1 MSSGIY
7 SENRALNYKL
17 SVLEREFKNKI
28 KSEKSGYRFMN
39 LTRSQ
44 LAFLITFFSLGIVV
58 LTLFNIR
65 LGARMEEEY
74 VIEMSL
80 ADEELEAMLEEL
92 EQEQRAENDPIKSH
106 MALNE
111 TAKPQY
117 GNPEPLKTLEEIMA
131 EREAMEGT
139 EPTEELSSDEFVN
152 SLRQLSKMRE
162 ERKESL
168 GEKEAEKKEYT
179 NYLKD
184 RQTSISYSLVDR
196 NAYDLPPPIYTCI
209 EGGKV
214 VINIEVDDRGFVT
227 DASFNQKSSGT
238 SNGCLVE
245 NAIAYALK
253 ARFSTS
259 ERTQQKGTITYLFQS
274 K

>member
-1 MSSGIY
+1 M
-7 SENRALNYKL
+7 
-17 SVLEREFKNKI
+17 
-28 KSEKSGYRFMN
+28 
-39 LTRSQ
+39 TRSQ
-44 LAFLITFFSLGIVV
+44 LAFLITFFSLSIVV

-65 LGARMEEEY
+65 LGASMEEEY

-92 EQEQRAENDPIKSH
+92 EKQEQQAESDPIKSH

-111 TAKPQY
+111 TAKPRY
-117 GNPEPLKTLEEIMA
+117 GTPEPLKTLEEIMA

-139 EPTEELSSDEFVN
+139 EATEEMSSDEFTN
-152 SLRQLSKMRE
+152 TLRQLSKMRE

-184 RQTSISYSLVDR
+184 RRTSISYSLVDR

-214 VINIEVDDRGFVT
+214 VINIQVDDRGFVT
-227 DASFNQKSSGT
+227 DASFNEHSSGT